1 MVTRGDGSSLEA
13 REMNGLH
20 APPTGDH
27 EGPHNPTRPRSPLR
41 IIQPRA
47 CLHGLV
53 YWGPNPAFP
62 ECVAPRPGK
71 GLRHCTLEV

>member
-1 MVTRGDGSSLEA
+1 MVARGDGSSLDVSD
-13 REMNGLH
+13 MNGQH

-47 CLHGLV
+47 CLHGL
-53 YWGPNPAFP
+53 G
-62 ECVAPRPGK
+62 
-71 GLRHCTLEV
+71 